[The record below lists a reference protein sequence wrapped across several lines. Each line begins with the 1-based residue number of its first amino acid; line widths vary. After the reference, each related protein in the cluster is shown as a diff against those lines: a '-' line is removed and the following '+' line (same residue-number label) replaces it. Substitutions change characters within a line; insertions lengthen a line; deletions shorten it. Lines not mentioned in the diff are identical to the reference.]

1 MKKILKKWQ
10 NKAKNTPS
18 FARTPSIQLRLTL
31 ALSLATLLV
40 AVIAGAVSF
49 LAIFD
54 DALDYQ
60 DDMLAQTALLVD
72 PRHPPRIAGNDDDTR
87 IHIEI
92 PGESNFLLTDLR
104 DGFHDIHYDGT
115 HYRAYIRTYA
125 DAHRLAFVQETDFR
139 EDAAY
144 ASAWYAIAPL
154 LFLVPLLALISYFT
168 IRRALQPV
176 HALSHGVEKR
186 AESDLSPL
194 PADNIPTEIR
204 GFINALNRLLAR
216 TDQHMRNQRRFIADA
231 AHELRSP
238 LTALS
243 LQAERLA
250 ASDMGEEARERL
262 QVLRDGIR
270 RNRHLLDQLLALA
283 RAQNRTEATP
293 ANTEKTATLRALYR
307 RIIEELHLQAAAKN
321 LDLGIDGDA
330 DAPLCADEFS
340 LYTLLRNIV
349 DNAIRYTPENGQ
361 IDLRILPQAS
371 HVVLEIEDSGPGIAR
386 EERGR
391 VFESFYRSPD
401 AIGEGSG
408 LGLAIAETLAA
419 QLGAHIV
426 LADSTRFPSGLK
438 VSIRLP
444 LHSAS
449 AP

>member
-1 MKKILKKWQ
+1 MKKILEKYLQKEKK
-10 NKAKNTPS
+10 NPS
-18 FARTPSIQLRLTL
+18 GSRISSIQLRLTL

-40 AVIAGAVSF
+40 AAIAGAVSF

-54 DALDYQ
+54 EALDYQ

-72 PRHPPRIAGNDDDTR
+72 PHNPPRIAGTDDDTR

-92 PGESNFLLTDLR
+92 PGEGNFLLTDLR

-125 DAHRLAFVQETDFR
+125 DARRLAFVQETDFR

-154 LFLVPLLALISYFT
+154 LFLVPLLALISFFT

-176 HALSHGVEKR
+176 RALSHGVEQR
-186 AESDLSPL
+186 AENDLSPL
-194 PADNIPTEIR
+194 PADNIPAEIR

-216 TDQHMRNQRRFIADA
+216 TDQYMRNQRRFIADA

-283 RAQNRTEATP
+283 RAQNRTEETS

-321 LDLGIDGDA
+321 LDLGIDGEA

-361 IDLRILPQAS
+361 IDLRILPQAH
-371 HVVLEIEDSGPGIAR
+371 HVVLEIEDSGPGIAKAER
-386 EERGR
+386 ER

-401 AIGEGSG
+401 ATGEGSG

-419 QLGAHIV
+419 QLGARIT
-426 LADSTRFPSGLK
+426 LADSTSFPTGLK

-444 LHSAS
+444 LRNAS
-449 AP
+449 AL

>member
-1 MKKILKKWQ
+1 MKKILEKYLRKEKK
-10 NKAKNTPS
+10 TS
-18 FARTPSIQLRLTL
+18 SGSRISSIQLRLTL

-40 AVIAGAVSF
+40 AAIAGAVSF
-49 LAIFD
+49 FAIFD
-54 DALDYQ
+54 EALDYQ

-72 PRHPPRIAGNDDDTR
+72 PYNPPRIAGTDDDTR

-92 PGESNFLLTDLR
+92 PGEGNFLLTDLR

-125 DAHRLAFVQETDFR
+125 DTRRLAFVQETDFR

-154 LFLVPLLALISYFT
+154 LFLVPLLALISFFT

-176 HALSHGVEKR
+176 RALSHGVEQR
-186 AESDLSPL
+186 AENDLSPL
-194 PADNIPTEIR
+194 PADNIPAEIL

-216 TDQHMRNQRRFIADA
+216 TDQYMRNQQRFIADA

-283 RAQNRTEATP
+283 RAQNRTEEIP
-293 ANTEKTATLRALYR
+293 AGTEKTATLRALYR

-321 LDLGIDGDA
+321 LDLGIDGEA

-361 IDLRILPQAS
+361 IDLRILPQAH
-371 HVVLEIEDSGPGIAR
+371 HVVLEIEDSGPGIAKAER
-386 EERGR
+386 ER

-401 AIGEGSG
+401 ATGEGSG

-419 QLGAHIV
+419 QLGARIT
-426 LADSTRFPSGLK
+426 LADSTSFPTGLK
-438 VSIRLP
+438 VSIHLP
-444 LHSAS
+444 SRNAS
-449 AP
+449 AL

>member
-54 DALDYQ
+54 EALDYQ

-72 PRHPPRIAGNDDDTR
+72 PHNPPRIAGTDDDTR

-92 PGESNFLLTDLR
+92 PGEGNFLLTDLR

-125 DAHRLAFVQETDFR
+125 DARRLAFVQETDFR

-154 LFLVPLLALISYFT
+154 LFLVPLLALISFFT

-176 HALSHGVEKR
+176 RALSHGVEQR
-186 AESDLSPL
+186 AENDLSPL
-194 PADNIPTEIR
+194 PADNIPAEIR

-216 TDQHMRNQRRFIADA
+216 TDQYMRNQRRFIADA

-419 QLGAHIV
+419 QLGAHIT

-449 AP
+449 SP